1 LWDLKRRRTTDE
13 LVESAIRLFAE
24 VGYDKTTVA
33 DIAATAEHSRS
44 TFFRYFGSKEDVLFA
59 DVPGHL
65 DELKLAIERNLVT
78 ADPWTA
84 VTNALIDLIK
94 RSYLDPEMVRRRLA
108 LWQREPA
115 LRARWAEHSSQWELT
130 ISEVVAQ
137 HRHRAAASDP
147 YALAVAVAAIG
158 AFRIAVA
165 TTDSEGADFL
175 GRVESVFRVFE
186 SGISHQGP

>member
-1 LWDLKRRRTTDE
+1 MQLF
-13 LVESAIRLFAE
+13 VEQ
-24 VGYDKTTVA
+24 GYERTTVA

-65 DELKLAIERNLVT
+65 EELKLAIERNLESR
-78 ADPWTA
+78 DPWTA
-84 VTNALIDLIK
+84 VTSALVGLIQ
-94 RSYLDPEMVRRRLA
+94 RSYLDAESARRRLA

-115 LRARWAEHSSQWELT
+115 LRARWAEHSSHWEVT
-130 ISEVVAQ
+130 ISEVVAR
-137 HRHRAAASDP
+137 HRHRTAASDP
-147 YALAVAVAAIG
+147 YAVAVAVAAIG

-165 TTDSEGADFL
+165 TDDPQSDDFL

-186 SGISHQGP
+186 SGIAQQSP